1 MDIKNDKI
9 RTNESTTI
17 ATFVLHPNVIQA
29 IKDKSPD
36 DEHFDNVRHF
46 YFGENQFASSIPQ
59 HNILPFDETCNDL
72 MVSECIDMLEFEI
85 SNDDHSIAQFK
96 KLNLPH
102 KLYLQE

>member
-1 MDIKNDKI
+1 MSHYNIFTRNNDNVVIGTLTAEKFKNNDKI

-46 YFGENQFASSIPQ
+46 YFGENQFGCVNQYA
-59 HNILPFDETCNDL
+59 NGF
-72 MVSECIDMLEFEI
+72 
-85 SNDDHSIAQFK
+85 
-96 KLNLPH
+96 
-102 KLYLQE
+102 

>member
-1 MDIKNDKI
+1 MSHLDLALLSYSFECPTQNDKI

-46 YFGENQFASSIPQ
+46 YFGENQFGCVNQYA
-59 HNILPFDETCNDL
+59 NGF
-72 MVSECIDMLEFEI
+72 
-85 SNDDHSIAQFK
+85 
-96 KLNLPH
+96 
-102 KLYLQE
+102 

>member
-46 YFGENQFASSIPQ
+46 YFGENQFVYVI
-59 HNILPFDETCNDL
+59 I
-72 MVSECIDMLEFEI
+72 CIQSCSVPGTTLSQYDNFMRE
-85 SNDDHSIAQFK
+85 
-96 KLNLPH
+96 
-102 KLYLQE
+102 